1 MGKKI
6 QKILCILPIRS
17 GSKEIRNKNILNF
30 NGKPLCINSLK
41 IAEKSNLFDQIIIAT
56 DSEKYIT
63 LLKKY
68 TSNKKV
74 KFFLR
79 SKKSSTNIAKTEIVI
94 NEVLKHNKEYD
105 TTFLIQ
111 VTSPF
116 IKKEDLILGLKKFN
130 KDKLDSLFT
139 GYETKKFFWK
149 EKNKKVLSLNYNFK
163 NRPMRQEQEKTIVEN
178 GAFYIF
184 KNKFFNRYNNRLFR
198 KIGSYIMPQDRSMEI
213 DSLQDFR
220 KAKKQLKS

>member
-1 MGKKI
+1 MKKKI

-149 EKNKKVLSLNYNFK
+149 EKK
-163 NRPMRQEQEKTIVEN
+163 
-178 GAFYIF
+178 
-184 KNKFFNRYNNRLFR
+184 
-198 KIGSYIMPQDRSMEI
+198 
-213 DSLQDFR
+213 
-220 KAKKQLKS
+220 